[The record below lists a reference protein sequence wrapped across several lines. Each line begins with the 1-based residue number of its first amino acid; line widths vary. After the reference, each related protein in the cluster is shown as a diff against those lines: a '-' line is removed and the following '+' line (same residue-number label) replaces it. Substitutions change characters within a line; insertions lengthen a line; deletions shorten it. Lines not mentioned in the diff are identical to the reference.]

1 MPDNSNP
8 SQTIQLKIKRQEGP
22 EATPYWEEF
31 EIPYQPHMNVVS
43 CLMEIR
49 KNPVIQ
55 RAVLRR
61 PGMGYTGN
69 GWYRNGRTFYGN
81 KERLSFPSYTGEH
94 GTFTRAK
101 PDSIIFF

>member
-61 PGMGYTGN
+61 PGMGNT
-69 GWYRNGRTFYGN
+69 
-81 KERLSFPSYTGEH
+81 
-94 GTFTRAK
+94 
-101 PDSIIFF
+101 

>member
-49 KNPVIQ
+49 KNPVNAQ
-55 RAVLRR
+55 GKPTTPVVWESVCLEEECA
-61 PGMGYTGN
+61 
-69 GWYRNGRTFYGN
+69 
-81 KERLSFPSYTGEH
+81 LSL
-94 GTFTRAK
+94 
-101 PDSIIFF
+101 INI